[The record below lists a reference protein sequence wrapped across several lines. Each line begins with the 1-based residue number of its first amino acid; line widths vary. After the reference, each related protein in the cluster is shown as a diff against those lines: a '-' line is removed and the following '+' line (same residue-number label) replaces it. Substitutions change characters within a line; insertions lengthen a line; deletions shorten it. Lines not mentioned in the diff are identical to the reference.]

1 MFLENNEIYGWS
13 NQAGGGGC
21 PCQYAGCTDPSA
33 NNYDATATQD
43 DGSCTYNGMCYPQSC
58 LGVGQPAP
66 AVSFTNLPA
75 SMDCTA
81 VSAIHQNTPAN
92 CGTAPNTGSGTGTT
106 SPTRNFTGGGYSNF
120 NQQGFGGYNDR
131 MWFNARGRSAMFMPP
146 RPMPPMTKTGRGSRP
161 MGTSRVDEL
170 IGCKECRTSYDCVL
184 SRPDGT
190 EISRCSQGCCV
201 YTPFASRT
209 DDRMNRFSG
218 NGFTSY

>member
-13 NQAGGGGC
+13 NQAGGSGC

-43 DGSCTYNGMCYPQSC
+43 DGSCTYSGMCYPQSC
-58 LGVGQPAP
+58 LGLGQPAP
-66 AVSFTNLPA
+66 AVS
-75 SMDCTA
+75 S
-81 VSAIHQNTPAN
+81 IHQNTPAS
-92 CGTAPNTGSGTGTT
+92 CGTAPGGGGGGTGAG
-106 SPTRNFTGGGYSNF
+106 PIRNFTGGGYSNF

-146 RPMPPMTKTGRGSRP
+146 RPMPPMTKTGRGSIP
-161 MGTSRVDEL
+161 MGTSRADVLE
-170 IGCKECRTSYDCVL
+170 GCKECRTSFDCAV
-184 SRPDGT
+184 SGRPDGT
-190 EISRCSQGCCV
+190 VESRCQGGCCV
-201 YTPFASRT
+201 YIGAERT